1 MLNDVSNFNIWWYHM
16 ISMISW
22 FYMVFL
28 HASGILHINVCT
40 SSGSTI
46 KGRGSRACR
55 TSRCQMAQSWGK
67 TRLGLLTLIDR
78 SSFSSD
84 SCKKKT
90 KKTSILTF
98 SPGKWK
104 KGIFW
109 CLNSLNCL
117 GSKLERQREFPFG
130 CFRPSVIHGD
140 ATVLETQCSKKWVV
154 DSFTTYCRELWVL
167 CFWWM
172 LGGDT
177 SFIVF

>member
-117 GSKLERQREFPFG
+117 GSKLERQLFRFLLDASGPQWSMVMQPSW
-130 CFRPSVIHGD
+130 RPS
-140 ATVLETQCSKKWVV
+140 APKKWVV
-154 DSFTTYCRELWVL
+154 EVSEGFLHHIL
-167 CFWWM
+167 
-172 LGGDT
+172 
-177 SFIVF
+177 